1 MPDASKKVLVLGG
14 GKEQLPMI
22 ARCKTRGYH
31 TLLADGN
38 PESPGRALADGFLLA
53 STRDHEK
60 IAAYAH
66 REGIDAITS
75 MITESGLYSMYYTAS
90 RMGLPT
96 FNLNSVQASL
106 SKIEMRRI
114 FTETG
119 INDLPYAHPTS
130 LAEARA
136 FARQTGFPLVIK
148 SSDTG
153 GQTGLFKIRN
163 MDELEDR
170 FQQSVGQAYQ
180 GRVILERF
188 AEGPEINAVF
198 TVYDGQIRDLIIS
211 DRMKDRESFGL
222 VKRHLYPSRYEDRIE
237 RAVREKCRQLVSA
250 LELEHAI
257 VFPQFIMEGDQQLV
271 FLEIGVRIPGG
282 VMNRLMEHAS
292 GIDITAFYLDIC
304 LGEVKAYES
313 YRTLPSYPAGII
325 SFLNAYPGPLKEGHV
340 AQLKGKDQALA
351 IEGVLEAD
359 YFQHHS
365 GLPHITPLRHGGD
378 RFFYIVTAGDTPAK
392 CHQAFRAAMKAIDF
406 LDESGQ
412 SLKREGFDLD
422 SYLLDTSVD
431 G

>member
-22 ARCKTRGYH
+22 ELCKARGYH
-31 TLLADGN
+31 TLVADGN
-38 PESPGRALADGFLLA
+38 PESPGRKLADEFLLA

-60 IAAYAH
+60 VAAYAK

-75 MITESGLYSMYYTAS
+75 MVTESGSYSMYYTAS

-96 FNLNSVQASL
+96 FNLKSVQASL

-119 INDLPYAHPTS
+119 INDLPYTHPTS

-136 FARQTGFPLVIK
+136 FARETGFPLVIK

-153 GQTGLFKIRN
+153 GQTGLFKIRAMN
-163 MDELEDR
+163 ELEDC
-170 FQQSVGQAYQ
+170 FQRSVAQAHR

-198 TVYDGQIRDLIIS
+198 TVYDGQIRDLIVS
-211 DRMKDRESFGL
+211 DRMKNKESFGL
-222 VKRHLYPSRYEDRIE
+222 VKRHLYPSRYKDRVE
-237 RAVREKCRQLVSA
+237 EAAREKCRQLVEA

-282 VMNRLMEHAS
+282 IMNRLMEHAT
-292 GIDITAFYLDIC
+292 GIDLTAFYLDIC
-304 LGEVKAYES
+304 LGEVQAYEA
-313 YRTLPSYPAGII
+313 YRTLPSYPVGMV
-325 SFLNAYPGPLKEGHV
+325 SFLTAYPGPLKEGHV
-340 AQLKGKDQALA
+340 AKLSGKDRALA

-359 YFQHHS
+359 YFQHHPL
-365 GLPHITPLRHGGD
+365 LPHITPLRHGGD
-378 RFFYIVTAGDTPAK
+378 RFFYIVTAGDTAAQ
-392 CHQAFRAAMKAIDF
+392 CHRAFRAAVEAMDF
-406 LDESGQ
+406 LDESGR

-422 SYLLDTSVD
+422 AYLLDTSVD